1 MRLILDIPPVNASE
15 CVVIYAFVAASHDA
29 VDGKF
34 KFNSRSICC
43 ALVWTWKTI
52 CPHHHPGLFFFCFEK
67 WRDKWWTWSGD
78 MKELLRAWSF
88 YDHRE
93 KLTGWCR
100 LLLPFPNFSFNFFE
114 FSSFRPKIKT
124 QDSLE
129 YHFFFSHLII
139 LAVELQSWRTIGVFC
154 IVANKQTRKL
164 WPIFTSDTR
173 NCVFSTDKELNE
185 LTEWIPSAK
194 TEYCAH

>member
-1 MRLILDIPPVNASE
+1 MHRNVLSFMRLSLHLMTRLMGSLNLTRAAFAALSSE
-15 CVVIYAFVAASHDA
+15 HEKPF
-29 VDGKF
+29 
-34 KFNSRSICC
+34 
-43 ALVWTWKTI
+43 ALIIIQV
-52 CPHHHPGLFFFCFEK
+52 CFFCFEK

-129 YHFFFSHLII
+129 LSFFFSHLII